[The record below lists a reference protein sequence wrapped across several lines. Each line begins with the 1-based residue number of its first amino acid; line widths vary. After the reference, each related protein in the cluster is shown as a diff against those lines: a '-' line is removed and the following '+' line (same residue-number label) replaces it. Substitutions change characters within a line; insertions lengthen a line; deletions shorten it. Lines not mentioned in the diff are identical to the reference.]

1 MSYMWVND
9 IQKKDGICSP
19 ATTTVCISWWYCTY
33 DIGIFKQS
41 QWEWD
46 RIVEIDKNS
55 FVCLQLDGQKKKNI
69 TLTALSASLTNWA
82 RRRYAK
88 EAAAAAAAA
97 TPRPAKQTNLP
108 IVFCHKSVK
117 VINKRGVCVRVSE
130 WVCVYV
136 RVCEILVYLRE

>member
-1 MSYMWVND
+1 MSYVWVND
-9 IQKKDGICSP
+9 IQKKDGISSP

-33 DIGIFKQS
+33 DIGILKQS

-46 RIVEIDKNS
+46 RNTEIDKNS
-55 FVCLQLDGQKKKNI
+55 FVCLQLDGQKKNI

-117 VINKRGVCVRVSE
+117 VINKRGVCVFVWVSE
-130 WVCVYV
+130 CVCM
-136 RVCEILVYLRE
+136 CECVKY